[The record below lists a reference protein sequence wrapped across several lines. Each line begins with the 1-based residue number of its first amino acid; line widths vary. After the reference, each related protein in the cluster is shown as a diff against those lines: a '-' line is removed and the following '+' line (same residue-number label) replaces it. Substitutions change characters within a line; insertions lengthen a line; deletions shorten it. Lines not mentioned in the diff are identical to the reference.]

1 MSLLIGK
8 YLLCILPNMV
18 IILEQVFIALLIQ
31 YLTRDN
37 KVKKQAKII
46 SNNKRHNYKGEPK
59 KQTLNDI
66 LN

>member
-1 MSLLIGK
+1 
-8 YLLCILPNMV
+8 MV

>member
-1 MSLLIGK
+1 MI
-8 YLLCILPNMV
+8 
-18 IILEQVFIALLIQ
+18 IILEQAFIALLIQ

-37 KVKKQAKII
+37 KAKKQAKII
-46 SNNKRHNYKGEPK
+46 SNNKHHNHKGEPK